1 MPAKRLLA
9 FSFTLFAAIIVG
21 VMLMRTPA
29 ESPQTIDEEQADTGM
44 SAAARESL
52 MRTIGYV
59 Q

>member
-9 FSFTLFAAIIVG
+9 ISFTLFAAIVVG
-21 VMLMRTPA
+21 VMLMRTPD
-29 ESPQTIDEEQADTGM
+29 ESPQAIDEEQADTGM
-44 SAAARESL
+44 SDAARESL

>member
-9 FSFTLFAAIIVG
+9 TTFALFAAIVVG

-29 ESPQTIDEEQADTGM
+29 EAPPAIDEAQADTGM